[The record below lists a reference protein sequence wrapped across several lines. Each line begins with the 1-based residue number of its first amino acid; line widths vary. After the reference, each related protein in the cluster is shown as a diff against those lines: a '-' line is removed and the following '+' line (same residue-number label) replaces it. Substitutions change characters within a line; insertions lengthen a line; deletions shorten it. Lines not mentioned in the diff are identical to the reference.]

1 MNYKEQIYHR
11 IELLDYFIS
20 KLTGNTLSDKSIG
33 IMINVLKEQIK
44 NLIEKESQPHKSILE
59 TLNKQVLEVG
69 LIPIDFS
76 KSSSDYKIIVADIN
90 YLLSEYKEKSIPE
103 IEEILEKKFSIKVF
117 LIDSSKQNMQGAS
130 STHKPIYFI

>member
-59 TLNKQVLEVG
+59 TLNKQVLEMG

-90 YLLSEYKEKSIPE
+90 YLLSEYKDKSISE
-103 IEEILEKKFSIKVF
+103 IEEILEKKFNMKAF
-117 LIDSSKQNMQGAS
+117 LIDGSRQNIQGAP